1 MNVIKILNLSKRCKI
16 IRVIDTRLS
25 INMSEDEI
33 RKSIRML
40 LKDVF
45 SCENINNLKLFS
57 WKNVHDL

>member
-57 WKNVHDL
+57 WKKIHDL